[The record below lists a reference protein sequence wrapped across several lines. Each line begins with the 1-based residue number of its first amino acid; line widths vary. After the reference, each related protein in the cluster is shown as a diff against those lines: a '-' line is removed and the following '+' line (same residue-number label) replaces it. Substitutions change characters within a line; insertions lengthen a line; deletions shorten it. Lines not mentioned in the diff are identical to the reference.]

1 MRRDFLKTAAAGAA
15 GAVGLSALKFD
26 KIFAQSTGGWV
37 SGMQVNPA
45 IDNMRVI
52 CCHDTNMLT
61 STPTNTTFTSQN
73 AAVNATLVASN
84 MDQMAMQ
91 LAQKATATDAWS
103 TIFRSSKPWAS
114 TKVAIKTNAI
124 IATGNHPRV
133 AVIKKICDVF
143 VDQLGVP
150 AANIIL
156 YDANSDASKCY
167 STYASLTDST
177 KIRATVSVK
186 SQSLGGQVGVT
197 IAASTKTMSGVA
209 DLVNGVID
217 ILVDVAII
225 KRHSGPGTAYAY
237 GSCSLCMKNHLGTF
251 INSGSDTGAG
261 DASAT
266 GLHSIDAICNINKH
280 AAILGGTP
288 VRQQLCFIDGLLAN
302 ANSAGGSFD
311 TRVDRLIMG
320 TFAPIVDYL
329 TAMRIMQ
336 DVMDRP
342 DANNNVPKF
351 LTNFDYAETDPLQ
364 WVEYVPGSAPPI
376 GGNTGSSG
384 GATGSGGT
392 TSNGGSKASGGT
404 PASAG
409 TTSPGGSKAS
419 GGTPA
424 SAGTTSPGGSKANG
438 GATASGGTTSAS
450 GSGSTGGTATSSG
463 GSTPMGGAT
472 TGSGG
477 SKASSGTPGNG
488 GANATGG
495 ASTSSALASGGSSTT
510 GGMMAGAGTT
520 ASPVGA
526 SGGST
531 GTTGTAHAANSSGG
545 CDCDVAGG
553 DRSASRWG
561 AMLALGAVVA
571 GKLRR
576 FVSGDDRSS

>member
-1 MRRDFLKTAAAGAA
+1 MPVNRHPMRRDFLKTAAAGAA

-392 TSNGGSKASGGT
+392 TS
-404 PASAG
+404 
-409 TTSPGGSKAS
+409 
-419 GGTPA
+419 
-424 SAGTTSPGGSKANG
+424 PGGSKANG